1 MENKIFN
8 EHIDIEKKDLF
19 KFNNKFNYRDK
30 LSSKIRNES
39 NKAIKK
45 YIEDKSNGY
54 NIIIFSFY
62 DLSGMGS
69 LIDFNQNKEKCGF
82 IEKIIVND
90 GYDIFEVQEKIRKMF
105 KSIKYNEDSS
115 NCIIEFKKI
124 FRMNEKG
131 EIESE

>member
-69 LIDFNQNKEKCGF
+69 LIDFNQNKGKCGF

>member
-1 MENKIFN
+1 MENKIFK
-8 EHIDIEKKDLF
+8 EHLDIEKKDLF
-19 KFNNKFNYRDK
+19 KFNNKFNYREK

>member
-8 EHIDIEKKDLF
+8 EHIEIEKKDLF

-45 YIEDKSNGY
+45 YVEDKSNGY

>member
-8 EHIDIEKKDLF
+8 DHIDIEKKDLF

-39 NKAIKK
+39 NRAIKK

-69 LIDFNQNKEKCGF
+69 LRDFNQNKEKCGF

-115 NCIIEFKKI
+115 NCIIEFKNI

>member
-90 GYDIFEVQEKIRKMF
+90 GYDIFEIQEKIRKMF

>member
-45 YIEDKSNGY
+45 YVEDKSNGY

-69 LIDFNQNKEKCGF
+69 LRDFNQNKEKCGF

-105 KSIKYNEDSS
+105 KSIKYEEDSS